1 MPSEMM
7 VRATSH
13 QAHPDQTPGRCRCTL
28 PGGLSSERRG
38 ELGGQ
43 RNRSSHRLRWG
54 CEIDAARR
62 SLHWL
67 QTGPARHAN
76 PRAHSSVRRVSSAK
90 GGTLR
95 AAPFLTAQ
103 EGRHPAGPQL
113 MSGQVWPLQTTES
126 YQAVKKQDAE
136 TCRDAVMP

>member
-1 MPSEMM
+1 MHTPW
-7 VRATSH
+7 RAVVGKTREAGGPGEPEFT
-13 QAHPDQTPGRCRCTL
+13 QAAV
-28 PGGLSSERRG
+28 
-38 ELGGQ
+38 
-43 RNRSSHRLRWG
+43 G
-54 CEIDAARR
+54 CEMDAAQRF
-62 SLHWL
+62 LHWL
-67 QTGPARHAN
+67 QTGPAHHAN

-113 MSGQVWPLQTTES
+113 MSGQVWPLQTMES

-136 TCRDAVMP
+136 TYRDAVMP